1 MQRHRCNAILN
12 LSECISVQFQADGEY
27 WVNDV
32 KLLYLSEIE
41 IVTIVNISLF
51 QISRGLARIY
61 QVLKQVHQDV
71 RIKLKT
77 VTILDSFCNDHFE
90 RIAAEAEKLAK
101 VRGKVTV
108 TSLDVQTA
116 VKFLVPGDLAK
127 QAIAEKAKA
136 VAKFNFNPTT

>member
-1 MQRHRCNAILN
+1 M
-12 LSECISVQFQADGEY
+12 QFQADGEY
-27 WVNDV
+27 CVNNV

-41 IVTIVNISLF
+41 ILTIVNISLF

-77 VTILDSFCNDHFE
+77 VTILDSFCNNHFE
-90 RIAAEAEKLAK
+90 RITAEAEKLAK
-101 VRGKVTV
+101 VRGKVII
-108 TSLDVQTA
+108 TSRDVQTT
-116 VKFLVPGDLAK
+116 VKLLVPGDLAK
-127 QAIAEKAKA
+127 HAIAEKAKT

>member
-1 MQRHRCNAILN
+1 M
-12 LSECISVQFQADGEY
+12 
-27 WVNDV
+27 

-77 VTILDSFCNDHFE
+77 VTILDSFCNNHFE
-90 RIAAEAEKLAK
+90 RIAAGAEKLAK
-101 VRGKVTV
+101 VRGKVII

-116 VKFLVPGDLAK
+116 LKLLVPGDLAK
-127 QAIAEKAKA
+127 HAIAAPRKPRLSLSLTSTQP
-136 VAKFNFNPTT
+136 FRLFSSIH